1 MTANHPAVLRAR
13 FRSARRKDVAKLS
26 GPKTTMRGLSVSLV
40 TLKQLDAIVAAAT
53 EAYERLGATSK
64 VKQSDLATEAVDDW
78 VARWLQRFGPVPDA
92 SDKAARRAYVE
103 KLVQGLEADGIEAL
117 LSRKVS

>member
-1 MTANHPAVLRAR
+1 MHPAVLRAQL
-13 FRSARRKDVAKLS
+13 RSGRRKDVAKLS

-40 TLKQLDAIVAAAT
+40 TLKQLDAIVSAAT

-78 VARWLQRFGPVPDA
+78 VARWLQRFGPVPEA
-92 SDKAARRAYVE
+92 ADKAARRAYVE
-103 KLVQGLEADGIEAL
+103 KLVQALEADGIEAL

>member
-1 MTANHPAVLRAR
+1 M
-13 FRSARRKDVAKLS
+13 AKLS

-40 TLKQLDAIVAAAT
+40 TLKQFDGIVEMAT
-53 EAYERLGATSK
+53 EAYSRLGATSK

-92 SDKAARRAYVE
+92 TDKAARHAYVD
-103 KLVQGLEADGIEAL
+103 KIMHALEADGIEAL
-117 LSRKVS
+117 LARKVD

>member
-1 MTANHPAVLRAR
+1 
-13 FRSARRKDVAKLS
+13 
-26 GPKTTMRGLSVSLV
+26 MRGLSVSLV

-92 SDKAARRAYVE
+92 ADKAGRRAYVE
-103 KLVQGLEADGIEAL
+103 KLVQALEADGIEAL